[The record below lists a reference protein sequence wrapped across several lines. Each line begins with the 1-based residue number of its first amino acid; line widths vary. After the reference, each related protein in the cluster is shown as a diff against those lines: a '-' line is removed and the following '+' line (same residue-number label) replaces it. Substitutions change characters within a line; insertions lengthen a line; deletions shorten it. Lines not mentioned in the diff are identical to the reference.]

1 MPFGLYLRYLFKR
14 SFKQTFVLSFL
25 LTLSFE
31 LIQRSSLFGLYPRPY
46 RLFDVD
52 DLMINTLGSLIG
64 FGIAVTFS
72 RFLPDLDATKA
83 ESSRVSLS
91 RRFIAFLV
99 DLVLIFIIG
108 SLFLPIGYYSEL
120 IILGLVPLVLKATPG
135 QLLLRIQI
143 KAKNRFRIALR
154 QFLSFGNF
162 ALIISAEY
170 FLQRS
175 GTIPQ
180 DQLGQNFLL
189 ILLFLGLSLLPLLDV
204 LIAFLSKTRKLWYER
219 VSDTEMIAKLKTNE
233 E

>member
-1 MPFGLYLRYLFKR
+1 
-14 SFKQTFVLSFL
+14 
-25 LTLSFE
+25 
-31 LIQRSSLFGLYPRPY
+31 
-46 RLFDVD
+46 
-52 DLMINTLGSLIG
+52 MIL
-64 FGIAVTFS
+64 
-72 RFLPDLDATKA
+72 
-83 ESSRVSLS
+83 VS
-91 RRFIAFLV
+91 
-99 DLVLIFIIG
+99 IIG
-108 SLFLPIGYYSEL
+108 SLFLPTGYYSEL

-162 ALIISAEY
+162 ALIIAAEY
-170 FLQRS
+170 QRS

-219 VSDTEMIAKLKTNE
+219 VSDTEIIAKLKTNE